1 MRNLLIPGEY
11 DCVARQSINRAR
23 LSLAHQTSCTAAQ
36 AYFLIAVMHD
46 KCFPNSQAPIVKL
59 RAPRVG
65 KVGARG
71 WGGIKQGR
79 AYVSLPETPYDP
91 RIHSQPF
98 GRLRIGLVCH
108 EYAHAVEMLRFGK
121 SDHGPRF
128 TMILD
133 GLLFD
138 TEQYWL
144 PKSSQIA
151 AETK

>member
-1 MRNLLIPGEY
+1 MKKSLIPGEY
-11 DCVARQSINRAR
+11 DCVARQSINPKR
-23 LSLAHQTSCTAAQ
+23 LRLAHQTTCDAAT
-36 AYFLIAVMHD
+36 AYFLIAVMHE
-46 KCFPNSQAPIVKL
+46 KCFPGQIAPIVKL
-59 RAPRVG
+59 RAPRNG
-65 KVGARG
+65 KLRARG
-71 WGGIKQGR
+71 WGGRKGER
-79 AYVSLPETPYDP
+79 GYVSLPDTPYNP
-91 RIHSQPF
+91 ILHRHPF
-98 GRLRIGLVCH
+98 GTLRIGLVCH

-144 PKSSQIA
+144 PKSVLA